1 MMKACHIWLCFKLLL
16 AKVNTACT
24 KLNRSILPNVKQI
37 TYICII
43 CMMLYA
49 YKIMCF
55 IKLESLLIDHF
66 LPNLQVHTRYMY
78 IMFSVYFS
86 MIYIFVRN
94 FHTVLIHV

>member
-55 IKLESLLIDHF
+55 IKSESLLMDHF

-86 MIYIFVRN
+86 MIYIFVLN
-94 FHTVLIHV
+94 FHAVLIHV

>member
-1 MMKACHIWLCFKLLL
+1 MKACHIWLCFKVLL

-43 CMMLYA
+43 CMILYA

-55 IKLESLLIDHF
+55 IKSESLLIDHF

-86 MIYIFVRN
+86 MIYIFVLN